1 MNEELMKELKRSEH
15 LLCKGLKEINDK
27 GMMNGQTLEI
37 IGKAADIALDMSK
50 ISKESEEGQF
60 SRFYNDGY
68 GRRRRDSMGRF
79 TEGYGEGYNAYNAGE
94 ANTYAGYS
102 RDGYGRDNYGRESYG
117 AEPER
122 EYLDWNLRQ
131 AASVL
136 KDQNGR

>member
-1 MNEELMKELKRSEH
+1 MNEELKMELKKTEH

-27 GMMNGQTLEI
+27 GALNMQSLEVLDKI
-37 IGKAADIALDMSK
+37 ADIALD
-50 ISKESEEGQF
+50 ISKATKEEDGSF
-60 SRFYNDGY
+60 SRFYDDGY

-79 TEGYGEGYNAYNAGE
+79 TEGYNAGE
-94 ANTYAGYS
+94 ANGYN
-102 RDGYGRDNYGRESYG
+102 RDGYNRGYGRDNYGVD
-117 AEPER
+117 PDR

>member
-1 MNEELMKELKRSEH
+1 MNEELKMELKKTEH

-27 GMMNGQTLEI
+27 GTLTMQSLEVLDKI
-37 IGKAADIALDMSK
+37 ADIALDISK
-50 ISKESEEGQF
+50 VTKESEDSF
-60 SRFYNDGY
+60 SRFYDDGY

-79 TEGYGEGYNAYNAGE
+79 TEGYNAGE
-94 ANTYAGYS
+94 ANGYN
-102 RDGYGRDNYGRESYG
+102 RDGYNRGYGRDNYGVD
-117 AEPER
+117 PDR

>member
-1 MNEELMKELKRSEH
+1 MNEELKMELKKTEH

-27 GMMNGQTLEI
+27 GALNMQSLEVLDKI
-37 IGKAADIALDMSK
+37 ADIALDISK
-50 ISKESEEGQF
+50 VTKESEDSF
-60 SRFYNDGY
+60 SRFYDDGY

-79 TEGYGEGYNAYNAGE
+79 TEGYNAGE
-94 ANTYAGYS
+94 ANGYN
-102 RDGYGRDNYGRESYG
+102 RDGYNRGYGRDNYGVD
-117 AEPER
+117 PDR

>member
-1 MNEELMKELKRSEH
+1 MNEELKMELKKTEH

-27 GMMNGQTLEI
+27 GTLNMQSLEVLDKI
-37 IGKAADIALDMSK
+37 ADIALDISK
-50 ISKESEEGQF
+50 VTKESEDSF
-60 SRFYNDGY
+60 SRFYDDGY

-79 TEGYGEGYNAYNAGE
+79 TEGYNAGE
-94 ANTYAGYS
+94 ANGYN
-102 RDGYGRDNYGRESYG
+102 RDGYNRGYGRDNYGVD
-117 AEPER
+117 PDR